1 MGSQVW
7 DSPTQ
12 RRKSA
17 IPESWAQTE
26 PGEAGTEQRSAPCWK
41 VGSGKDG
48 QGACEG
54 AATGTVCSTSLVS
67 DLPITTHV
75 LACSDVTKSQ

>member
-12 RRKSA
+12 RRESA
-17 IPESWAQTE
+17 IPESWAQRSQE
-26 PGEAGTEQRSAPCWK
+26 RPGLSREVHHAGRS
-41 VGSGKDG
+41 
-48 QGACEG
+48 GAGRTGRERVR
-54 AATGTVCSTSLVS
+54 AQPRGTVCSMSLVS